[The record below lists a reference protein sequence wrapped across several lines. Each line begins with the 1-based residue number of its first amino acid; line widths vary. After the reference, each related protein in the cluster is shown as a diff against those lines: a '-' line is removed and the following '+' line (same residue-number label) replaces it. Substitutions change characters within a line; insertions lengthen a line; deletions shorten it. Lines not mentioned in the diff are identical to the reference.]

1 MDADSLTER
10 LAAVERAV
18 TDGDTDTRDL
28 ASAAEA
34 SARIDDVEADVAD
47 LDDRIAD
54 VEAELQALRG
64 YLGGV
69 SAVDESVERR
79 ADAALAA
86 VSRLESQLVDDPALT
101 VERLDSGPVEAAVDG
116 DGDDAEAD
124 DPAPLVERIRN
135 AL

>member
-1 MDADSLTER
+1 MDADSLTDR

-18 TDGDTDTRDL
+18 TDGEADTRDL

-34 SARIDDVEADVAD
+34 SERLDAVDADVAA
-47 LDDRIAD
+47 LDDRLTD
-54 VEAELQALRG
+54 LEAEVQALRG

-69 SAVDESVERR
+69 DAVDESVERR

-86 VSRLESQLVDDPALT
+86 VERLEAQLADDPALT
-101 VERLDSGPVEAAVDG
+101 VERLDHDPVEPVDDA
-116 DGDDAEAD
+116 DGDDSTS
-124 DPAPLVERIRN
+124 LVERIRD

>member
-1 MDADSLTER
+1 MDADSLTDR

-18 TDGDTDTRDL
+18 TDGEADTRDL

-34 SARIDDVEADVAD
+34 RARIDDVEADVAA
-47 LDDRIAD
+47 LDDRLAD

-69 SAVDESVERR
+69 SAVDESVEQR

-86 VSRLESQLVDDPALT
+86 VERLESQLVDDPALT
-101 VERLDSGPVEAAVDG
+101 VERLDGNPMDAVD
-116 DGDDAEAD
+116 DATDEAD
-124 DPAPLVERIRN
+124 ADDSTPLVERIRN

>member
-1 MDADSLTER
+1 MDADSLTDR

-18 TDGDTDTRDL
+18 TDGEADTRNL

-34 SARIDDVEADVAD
+34 SARMDDLEADVAA
-47 LDDRIAD
+47 LDDRLAD
-54 VEAELQALRG
+54 LEAEMQALRG

-69 SAVDESVERR
+69 SAVDESVEKR

-86 VSRLESQLVDDPALT
+86 VERLESQLVDDPALT
-101 VERLDSGPVEAAVDG
+101 VERLD
-116 DGDDAEAD
+116 DDPLETGEDATDAD
-124 DPAPLVERIRN
+124 DSTPLVERIRN